1 MLWETIRLAVQ
12 AIRRNVLRS
21 LLTVLGVVIG
31 VASVIAMLTVGEG
44 SSRAVAAQVSS
55 MGSNLLIMRPGRQGF
70 GPPGSDAP
78 KFDLADVAAIQ
89 QLSSVAYAAPVVNS
103 TQTVVYGNANTS
115 TQITGTSAAYLPLGG
130 WQVTS
135 GRAFTD
141 AEERGGAALCL
152 VGTSVRE
159 ELFGSVDPVGQTI
172 RIKQLS
178 CDVIGA
184 LGSKGAS
191 AMGSDQDDVIIMPI
205 RTLQRR
211 IIGNADVNSIS
222 IGLKDGISTS
232 RGLRD
237 IGALMRERRK
247 IGDGAD
253 NNFNIIDMKEV
264 ASTLSG
270 VNSVLTGMLSAVAA
284 VSLLVGGIGI
294 MNIMLVSVTERTREI
309 GIRLSV
315 GATSG
320 QVLMQF
326 LVEAVVLSIAGGVL
340 GIAVGLGLAA
350 GATSAMGI
358 PFAPQGW
365 VIALAFAFSAIVG
378 VVFGFFPARRA
389 ARLDPIEA
397 LRYQ

>member
-1 MLWETIRLAVQ
+1 
-12 AIRRNVLRS
+12 
-21 LLTVLGVVIG
+21 
-31 VASVIAMLTVGEG
+31 
-44 SSRAVAAQVSS
+44 
-55 MGSNLLIMRPGRQGF
+55 
-70 GPPGSDAP
+70 
-78 KFDLADVAAIQ
+78 
-89 QLSSVAYAAPVVNS
+89 
-103 TQTVVYGNANTS
+103 
-115 TQITGTSAAYLPLGG
+115 
-130 WQVTS
+130 
-135 GRAFTD
+135 
-141 AEERGGAALCL
+141 
-152 VGTSVRE
+152 
-159 ELFGSVDPVGQTI
+159 
-172 RIKQLS
+172 
-178 CDVIGA
+178 
-184 LGSKGAS
+184 
-191 AMGSDQDDVIIMPI
+191 MGSDQDDVIIMPI

-247 IGDGAD
+247 IGEGAD

-350 GATSAMGI
+350 AATSAMGI

>member
-135 GRAFTD
+135 GRAFKD

-247 IGDGAD
+247 IGEGAD

-350 GATSAMGI
+350 AATSAMGI

>member
-1 MLWETIRLAVQ
+1 M
-12 AIRRNVLRS
+12 
-21 LLTVLGVVIG
+21 
-31 VASVIAMLTVGEG
+31 
-44 SSRAVAAQVSS
+44 
-55 MGSNLLIMRPGRQGF
+55 
-70 GPPGSDAP
+70 
-78 KFDLADVAAIQ
+78 
-89 QLSSVAYAAPVVNS
+89 
-103 TQTVVYGNANTS
+103 
-115 TQITGTSAAYLPLGG
+115 
-130 WQVTS
+130 
-135 GRAFTD
+135 
-141 AEERGGAALCL
+141 CL

-178 CDVIGA
+178 CDVVGA

-237 IGALMRERRK
+237 IGALIREHRK

-253 NNFNIIDMKEV
+253 NDMKEV

-270 VNSVLTGMLSAVAA
+270 VNAVLTGMLSAVAA